1 MQALHGI
8 RVIDVSRVV
17 AGPFCT
23 YQLALMGADVIK
35 IEEPGKGDP
44 VRWSASGTDS
54 RFRDIG
60 MATTFLPQN
69 SNKRSITLDLRKEE
83 GKAIFRQLVQG
94 ADVVVENFRAGVMD
108 GLGLGY
114 NALLEINPKLIF
126 CSLTGYGQHQPKGQ
140 HRAYDGLIQA
150 ASGMMTMVGTKDTG
164 PLKVGPVI
172 VDYTTGLVG
181 AYAIGMA
188 LLQRHQTGKGQY
200 IDVSML
206 NTALTMMSAIIV
218 DYKCT
223 GHEPSLEAQRTA
235 TRSATSGYYETA
247 DGKLAITA
255 IEDHQAKRLMIT
267 LGIGHLLGDPRF
279 ADPEERMQH
288 RSELTAEISKVLAT
302 RTSEEWED
310 ILSDAGVPCSLIRTI
325 PEILNHPQV
334 AGHGLL
340 HTFPNLESTRSDV
353 TVVGAAFKFEHDGP
367 AVTSPPP
374 TVGQHA
380 DEVLKE
386 LGYNSEQ
393 IEALRGNGVI

>member
-218 DYKCT
+218 DRD
-223 GHEPSLEAQRTA
+223 L
-235 TRSATSGYYETA
+235 
-247 DGKLAITA
+247 
-255 IEDHQAKRLMIT
+255 KRLSRIVSGVAVIT
-267 LGIGHLLGDPRF
+267 EDGHAPITYRAGDCFIMKPGYTGTWRTL
-279 ADPEERMQH
+279 ETVR
-288 RSELTAEISKVLAT
+288 KV
-302 RTSEEWED
+302 W
-310 ILSDAGVPCSLIRTI
+310 
-325 PEILNHPQV
+325 V
-334 AGHGLL
+334 A
-340 HTFPNLESTRSDV
+340 
-353 TVVGAAFKFEHDGP
+353 A
-367 AVTSPPP
+367 
-374 TVGQHA
+374 
-380 DEVLKE
+380 
-386 LGYNSEQ
+386 
-393 IEALRGNGVI
+393 